1 MSQFFA
7 SGGQSI
13 GASITEVIEVRHFV
27 HCTHAV
33 NACSVTHPVA
43 KIKYNQT
50 WTLSLAASVNVRN
63 SLDLLTSLIFVSLY
77 VKRRQ

>member
-13 GASITEVIEVRHFV
+13 GASITEVIELRHFV
-27 HCTHAV
+27 HCLHAV
-33 NACSVTHPVA
+33 NACSFTHPVA

-50 WTLSLAASVNVRN
+50 WTLLLAASVNVRN